1 MISEQEFGNASILH
15 SEGSLFCLTDIE
27 EEEDKFGKH
36 VQDSNDFSFLSLF
49 SLVPRLLCPHMRV
62 WDEATLCSAAYHR
75 VSNNS

>member
-15 SEGSLFCLTDIE
+15 SEGFLFYLIE
-27 EEEDKFGKH
+27 EEEDEFGKH